1 MARRSSMAWRRLRRD
16 SRHGSADCTFN
27 TGDLR
32 AISYYLYV
40 TSRQTSELD
49 DDLLNAYKVRLFFW
63 LCKRLKCDGE
73 FAFFTAIAVGRF
85 GSDGQLTRLS
95 GQEHGEP
102 IMFNNSTVPYS
113 YVEDKMI
120 DRRIPCELHGI
131 DEPTINLFRCVYVM
145 GESFFISSIEQYLL
159 RKNPDPNAPA
169 LKGVPAS
176 VRRALADLSALDFI
190 KEAVDL
196 SEDELRLLS
205 LYRRINGCSKMAA
218 LYSEYSSEKKHE
230 INREILDMPPRA
242 YRTLTRSDSKIR
254 EFGFIDDD
262 GLLSEDFYECLELQS
277 FAPYF
282 TDLITKDEKSP
293 YPLDSFNVDKNAV
306 MIMSRL
312 LSGNESVS
320 LLLYGKPG
328 SGKTE
333 FARAI
338 SHATGLKTLVFKN
351 ERELGNLKT
360 SVIPRIACLLSFA
373 QPDTVFIIDEADRVL
388 KTRDFSFWGMLTPSE
403 NKGTVNRM
411 LEANRN
417 KIIWI
422 VNFTNQIDESTL
434 RRFNYSYRF
443 DSMSREQLRSI
454 AESKLEPLSLADAT
468 RGRILDLMEKYSV
481 TGASVDNVVKTI
493 KSLGAESDGITDCVQ
508 SVLKENS
515 LLLNGKSQMR
525 ESVSSGYDTRAL
537 NASMRPEKIVSMIEN
552 AERFSEQAGGRSASA
567 RGGIRMLFY
576 GLSGTGKTEFARYIA
591 ERLGKKILL
600 KRASDILGMFVGES
614 EKNIR
619 DAFEEAA
626 RSKSILLFD
635 EADSF
640 FADRNGAEHSWERTQ
655 VNEFLTQMEEF
666 PGILICTTN
675 LKEIMDAAMNRR
687 FHMIVEFKPLLAEGI
702 RCLSER
708 YFGKT
713 MFSEEQ
719 LCRLE
724 QYESV
729 TPGDFGVLADRVRFM
744 SADDVSAEYITEEL
758 CKMQDEKNSSGRRI
772 GF

>member
-1 MARRSSMAWRRLRRD
+1 MS
-16 SRHGSADCTFN
+16 
-27 TGDLR
+27 DLR
-32 AISYYLYV
+32 AIAYYLYII
-40 TSRQTSELD
+40 SRLTESED
-49 DDLLNAYKVRLFFW
+49 DDLLTANKVRLFFW
-63 LCKRLKCDGE
+63 LCKKFKTAPQ
-73 FAFFTAIAVGRF
+73 FAFFAGFSVGRF
-85 GSDGQLTRLS
+85 QKDGHLTCLS
-95 GQEHGEP
+95 SGENEDP
-102 IMFNNSTVPYS
+102 LMFDNSSVPYR
-113 YVEDKMI
+113 YVEDKSV
-120 DRRIPCELHGI
+120 DRRIPCDLHGI
-131 DEPTINLFRCVYVM
+131 DSDTVNLFRCVSVM
-145 GESFFISSIEQYLL
+145 GQSFFTKAIEHFLL
-159 RKNPDPNAPA
+159 RKNPDPDAPE
-169 LKGVPAS
+169 LKTTPS
-176 VRRALADLSALDFI
+176 HIRRALSDVSALEFI
-190 KEAVDL
+190 KDAVSL
-196 SEDELRLLS
+196 GEDELKLLS
-205 LYRRINGCSKMAA
+205 LYRRINGCALLNS
-218 LYSEYSSEKKHE
+218 LYSEYSAEKKHE
-230 INREILDMPPRA
+230 VNREILALVPRE
-242 YRTLTRSDSKIR
+242 YRRLIRSDGKLR
-254 EFGFIDDD
+254 EFGFIEQD
-262 GLLSEDFYECLELQS
+262 GFLSEDFGECLEAQS
-277 FAPYF
+277 LAPYF
-282 TDLITKDEKSP
+282 CDLISEDTKSS
-293 YPLDSFNVDKNAV
+293 YPLESFNVDKNAV
-306 MIMSRL
+306 TIMSRI
-312 LSGNESVS
+312 LSGTESVS

-333 FARAI
+333 FARSL

-351 ERELGNLKT
+351 EREVGNKKEN
-360 SVIPRIACLLSFA
+360 VIPRLACLLSFA
-373 QPDTVFIIDEADRVL
+373 QSDTVLIVDEADTVL
-388 KTRDFSFWGMLTPSE
+388 KTRDASFWGMTMPSE

-443 DSMSREQLRSI
+443 DSMSKEQLRSI

-493 KSLGAESDGITDCVQ
+493 KSLGADSEGITDCVQ
-508 SVLKENS
+508 SVLKENA
-515 LLLNGKSQMR
+515 LLINGKSRMR
-525 ESVSSGYDTRAL
+525 ESVSNGYDMRAL
-537 NASMRPEKIVSMIEN
+537 NASMKPEQIVSMIEN
-552 AERFSEQAGGRSASA
+552 AGRFAEQNCGAAANGKS
-567 RGGIRMLFY
+567 GIRMLFY

-626 RSKSILLFD
+626 RTKSILLFD

-708 YFGKT
+708 YFGEA

-719 LCRLE
+719 LSRLE
-724 QYESV
+724 RYESI
-729 TPGDFGVLADRVRFM
+729 TPGDFGVLSDRVRFM
-744 SADDVSAEYITEEL
+744 QSQDISADYLTNEL
-758 CKMQDEKNSSGRRI
+758 CRMQEEKTSSGRRI
-772 GF
+772 GFSS